1 MTTDRGRLA
10 VALFLVSFLVIAN
23 EASGSTVG
31 VSALRIVRV
40 ASGFS
45 GPTYVT
51 APRSELDR
59 LYVVERAGVIRVLE
73 RGKLRAQPFLDI
85 RSDVRSTGFEQGLLS
100 MAFDPSYADN
110 HRFYVDYT
118 DRENAVRV
126 MQFRSDGTRA
136 LAGTARELLR
146 VPKSTPSHNGGQLQF
161 GPDGLLYVS
170 VGDGGGHYNPKNTAQ
185 DLGSR
190 LGKLLRTDPAQP
202 SWQVAGY
209 GFRNPWRFSFDRGTG
224 DLWIGD
230 VGEAKREEIDWRPR
244 GAPPANFGWPR
255 YEGRQV
261 VKSVKVAKG
270 GPLVF
275 PVFDWGHD
283 KGCAA
288 TGGYVYRGQAVP
300 AARGRYFF
308 GDWCAG
314 LVASFRLVSGK
325 PQDLRVEPF
334 RVPSITSFGEDARGE
349 LYLVSEK
356 GAIFRLTS

>member
-1 MTTDRGRLA
+1 MTTGRGRLA
-10 VALFLVSFLVIAN
+10 LALALVSFLVVAS
-23 EASGSTVG
+23 EASGRTHG
-31 VSALRIVRV
+31 AAFRIVRV

-51 APRSELDR
+51 APQSEPDR

-73 RGKLRAQPFLDI
+73 GEKLRARPFLDI
-85 RSDVRSTGFEQGLLS
+85 RSDVSTIGFEQGLLS
-100 MAFDPSYADN
+100 MAFDPAYATN

-118 DRENAVRV
+118 DRTNAVRV
-126 MQFRSDGTRA
+126 VEFQSNGSQG
-136 LAGTARELLR
+136 LPETARELLQ

-170 VGDGGGHYNPKNTAQ
+170 VGDDGGHYNPKNTAQ
-185 DLGSR
+185 DPSSR
-190 LGKLLRTDPAQP
+190 LGKLLRADPVRP
-202 SWQVAGY
+202 SWKIAGY
-209 GFRNPWRFSFDRGTG
+209 GLRNPWRFSFDSKTG
-224 DLWIGD
+224 DLFIGD

-255 YEGRQV
+255 YEGTQAAKK
-261 VKSVKVAKG
+261 VKLASG
-270 GPLVF
+270 GPIVF
-275 PVFDWGHD
+275 PVLDWGHD

-314 LVASFRLVSGK
+314 RVASFRLVSGK
-325 PQDLRVEPF
+325 PQDLRVAPF
-334 RVPSITSFGEDARGE
+334 RVPSITSFGEDAHGE

-356 GAIFRLTS
+356 GTIYRLTS